1 MTDFLFFVAKTTA
14 YRILVVVITVV
25 ISLILF
31 GSTLEKVLIDR
42 VRAEIVEASAQED
55 IQFRTLSQRQAYLD
69 DQFKIKIKDLGLDEP
84 WYSPKRFI
92 NTLFATITLDLGQS
106 NFFTSDSGSSK
117 VSDIIIERVPKT
129 ILLFTTS
136 TVVVVIIGL
145 FLGTYMA
152 EKRGSILDKGVS
164 FVAVISNSFAIFWV
178 GMLMILLFSFSLDIF
193 PARSTPLTS
202 PGDPFYVLDLLYH
215 MMLPLITLVIFSF
228 AVWSFVV
235 RYFISRVLDEDYIQ
249 AKRVM
254 GIPKRKILFSH
265 ALKNAAPPILTGIVT
280 ALIAS
285 ISGSFIVEA
294 VFDWPGVGKL
304 LYDAIL
310 VLDIPIILGS
320 TYVFTL
326 MYVMTM
332 LIADLLY
339 AYFDPRVKVSS

>member
-42 VRAEIVEASAQED
+42 VRAEVVEASAQGD

-69 DQFKIKIKDLGLDEP
+69 EQFKIKIRDLGLDEP

-136 TVVVVIIGL
+136 TVIVVIIGL

-202 PGDPFYVLDLLYH
+202 PGDPLYVLDLLYH

-304 LYDAIL
+304 LYDAIQ
-310 VLDIPIILGS
+310 VIDRPIILGS

-332 LIADLLY
+332 LAADLLY
-339 AYFDPRVKVSS
+339 AYFDPRVKVS

>member
-31 GSTLEKVLIDR
+31 GTTLEKVLIDR
-42 VRAEIVEASAQED
+42 VKAEVVEASAQED
-55 IQFRTLSQRQAYLD
+55 IQFRTLSQRQTYLD
-69 DQFKIKIKDLGLDEP
+69 EQIEIKIKDLGLDEP
-84 WYSPKRFI
+84 WYSPKRFL

-106 NFFTSDSGSSK
+106 NFFTSDSGSSR

-136 TVVVVIIGL
+136 TVIVVIIGL

-215 MMLPLITLVIFSF
+215 MMLPLITLVIFELCSLVICR
-228 AVWSFVV
+228 A
-235 RYFISRVLDEDYIQ
+235 
-249 AKRVM
+249 
-254 GIPKRKILFSH
+254 
-265 ALKNAAPPILTGIVT
+265 
-280 ALIAS
+280 
-285 ISGSFIVEA
+285 
-294 VFDWPGVGKL
+294 L
-304 LYDAIL
+304 LYF
-310 VLDIPIILGS
+310 PCFG
-320 TYVFTL
+320 
-326 MYVMTM
+326 
-332 LIADLLY
+332 
-339 AYFDPRVKVSS
+339 